1 MSSTARPW
9 PPSTETAKPREATSR
24 TVTGRTHAAP
34 LQAGSVI
41 LFWASQALYPAAQP
55 RISSLRSRVGPAGA
69 GVARSFSTV
78 PDSRTP
84 LKYRSL
90 VRFLLA
96 EESEPSGAASAPN
109 RRERSPA
116 TVTNP
121 SASTQTWSAAWAQPV
136 PKPRC
141 A

>member
-1 MSSTARPW
+1 M
-9 PPSTETAKPREATSR
+9 
-24 TVTGRTHAAP
+24 VTGCTQAAP

-41 LFWASQALYPAAQP
+41 SFWASQALYPAAQP
-55 RISSLRSRVGPAGA
+55 RISSLRSLLGPAGA

-78 PDSRTP
+78 ADSRTP

-90 VRFLLA
+90 ERFLVA
-96 EESEPSGAASAPN
+96 EDSEPSGAATAPN
-109 RRERSPA
+109 QRERSPA

-121 SASTQTWSAAWAQPV
+121 SARTQTWSAAWAQPL
-136 PKPRC
+136 PNPRC